1 MRHYTSRV
9 LERSRAESLTTV
21 LLTCLRAQHPVLPLY
36 LLPTTLPQ
44 LVVFIPSALSCR
56 LVLHH
61 HPSHQHPHH
70 RSDTQDDFTK
80 PSSHPG

>member
-61 HPSHQHPHH
+61 RPSHQHPHH

-80 PSSHPG
+80 PSAHPG